1 MLFRSSLSRMRGL
14 VDAGKLS
21 LMVSSTAYAWGNG
34 IRGEALP
41 GTKVA
46 EILAGQQTRSFY
58 SDRFACAY
66 LESQWEDIPV
76 TIWYLNGQA
85 VEARIQLGR
94 LFNVEQLCVQ
104 ELDSALPE
112 FLEALP

>member
-1 MLFRSSLSRMRGL
+1 M
-14 VDAGKLS
+14 
-21 LMVSSTAYAWGNG
+21 
-34 IRGEALP
+34 
-41 GTKVA
+41 
-46 EILAGQQTRSFY
+46 
-58 SDRFACAY
+58 
-66 LESQWEDIPV
+66 